1 MELLII
7 LPWNVIEAKVWS
19 LNDVWALGVLI
30 YELLVGIPPFND
42 NVSASVFKRILNRD
56 ILEWDFL

>member
-30 YELLVGIPPFND
+30 YELLVGIPSFND